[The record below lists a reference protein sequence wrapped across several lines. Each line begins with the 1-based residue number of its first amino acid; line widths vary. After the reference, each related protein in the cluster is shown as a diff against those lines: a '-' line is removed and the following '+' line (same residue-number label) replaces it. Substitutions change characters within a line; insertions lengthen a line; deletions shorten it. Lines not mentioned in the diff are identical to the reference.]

1 MNETVAGNET
11 GAPMASRTVRIKPLH
26 GAPRKVW
33 QLVHIV
39 SAVGWLGIELC
50 VLVLAVVGLTTDD
63 PATRRTA
70 YDAAV
75 LLADALFLPVTV
87 LMLVSGLVLGLGSRW
102 GLLRYYWVAAKL
114 AIGCALL
121 VAGTATLEASVR
133 GAADL
138 ATAGGLTEGDGI
150 SLAGMLAVVA
160 GLTFVASVLSV
171 TKPWGR
177 TPWRR
182 GPAPQPRI
190 QES

>member
-1 MNETVAGNET
+1 VSRDGT
-11 GAPMASRTVRIKPLH
+11 GVTMAPTTVRIKPLH

-63 PATRRTA
+63 PATLRTA

-87 LMLVSGLVLGLGSRW
+87 LMLVSGLVLGLGTKW
-102 GLLRYYWVAAKL
+102 GLLRYYWVAVKL

-121 VAGTATLEASVR
+121 VAGTATLEGSVR
-133 GAADL
+133 GAAEL
-138 ATAGGLTEGDGI
+138 AGAGTLAEGDSIG
-150 SLAGMLAVVA
+150 LVGMLSVVA

-171 TKPWGR
+171 AKPWGR
-177 TPWRR
+177 IPWRR
-182 GPAPQPRI
+182 DLVPQPRI